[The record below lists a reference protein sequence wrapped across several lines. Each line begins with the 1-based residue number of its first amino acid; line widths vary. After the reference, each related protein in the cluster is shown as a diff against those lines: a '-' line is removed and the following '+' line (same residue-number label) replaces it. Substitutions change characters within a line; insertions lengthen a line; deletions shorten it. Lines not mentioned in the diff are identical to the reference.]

1 MSTEQT
7 VLVRL
12 TMGWS
17 GLPRGTELHLAHGK
31 ALNLIGRGI
40 AELVG
45 CSVGSHVGVPS
56 YVRK

>member
-1 MSTEQT
+1 MSSEQT

-31 ALNLIGRGI
+31 ARNLIERGI
-40 AELVG
+40 AELVAR
-45 CSVGSHVGVPS
+45 SVGSHVGVPS